1 MKEVIASARGCGIE
15 LPESVIDQHGR
26 DALLMGSYKSSMQ
39 LDRQNNRPLEVEAIL
54 GEPVRQAAL
63 AGVAMPLV
71 AELYR
76 LTRIVNLAK
85 CREPR

>member
-1 MKEVIASARGCGIE
+1 M
-15 LPESVIDQHGR
+15 
-26 DALLMGSYKSSMQ
+26 
-39 LDRQNNRPLEVEAIL
+39 EVEAIL
-54 GEPVRQAAL
+54 GEPVRQAAM

-76 LTRIVNLAK
+76 FAQIVNLAK